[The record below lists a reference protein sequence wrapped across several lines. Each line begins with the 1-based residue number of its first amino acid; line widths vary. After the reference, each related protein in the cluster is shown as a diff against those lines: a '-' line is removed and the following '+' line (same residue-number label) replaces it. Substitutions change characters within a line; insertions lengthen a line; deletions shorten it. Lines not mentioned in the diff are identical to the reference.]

1 MPCEGQNSRLIKEL
15 PLLFNEDTEENVGK
29 IMTVFFA
36 YLLKLAVNQCNGRL
50 IKNILVTVEEVNQNV
65 LKGIKEVLTDL
76 GYQKDDIR
84 VISHSESFVY
94 YTLNQNKDIWIN
106 KVLFLELNEYE
117 FACRRLEVVRGREPH
132 VADVKVEDLSNL
144 FDLEMAK
151 KDIHSCDR
159 ILADYMDELLKK
171 HAEIR
176 PGCPEAVESSD

>member
-1 MPCEGQNSRLIKEL
+1 
-15 PLLFNEDTEENVGK
+15 
-29 IMTVFFA
+29 MTDFFA

-159 ILADYMDELLKK
+159 ILAYNGRTMNVVENIRYNVPLTLFCLLPKPNKKKVDERQLMLDFG
-171 HAEIR
+171 E
-176 PGCPEAVESSD
+176 